1 MKIVQR
7 KQFMKVNKEIKEVEK
22 TDFNKLKNKTNRII
36 QRVEG
41 FFNPNI
47 NQGRHE
53 KHKSTKKFFSKQEIS
68 EHFKEEGLKKKLL
81 TKEI

>member
-47 NQGRHE
+47 N
-53 KHKSTKKFFSKQEIS
+53 
-68 EHFKEEGLKKKLL
+68 
-81 TKEI
+81 